1 MTVNKYYEFF
11 VSGLSVTPS
20 TLYEDE
26 SVTISFRTDS
36 WDQYNAYS
44 NIPVQIL
51 YNGKVVYT
59 EYVDYPAYGVKYHT
73 ATVNVGSATGS
84 IPITARVNWQN
95 HLSEVNISNLSLIH
109 I

>member
-59 EYVDYPAYGVKYHT
+59 APAGYKGSDSFAVSVDVGYCRSET
-73 ATVNVGSATGS
+73 RIITVN
-84 IPITARVNWQN
+84 ID
-95 HLSEVNISNLSLIH
+95 
-109 I
+109 